1 MINKKLLF
9 GLLSALVLVLIVLI
23 QAQEQETFFEAKF
36 DGAWEGTIRI
46 KTEAGQREFPAI
58 LNLNAYKKGGCGSAL
73 LPDSFGPAPVDLSVH
88 SLTKFSI
95 KGSKITLK
103 VDVTSE
109 PNEED
114 ETTTYTHTLTLSH
127 KKATGILK
135 GNFKSTD
142 PQIKGKR
149 PMILYPQ
156 GASKIIQKVWEGK
169 VTINKVKSPVF
180 LQLIQKNVLETND
193 GSEITEVT
201 GFGFIGDDYGKI
213 TNGSFDGKTFT
224 GNLNLKSELVLLDLD
239 LKKGPR
245 LKGKLTGATFKK
257 SAILKPTGTNG
268 NVIKLTKVS
277 PETLTLDQYNVVTI
291 RGKNFQPGVVA
302 HMSEDGVK
310 VNMVEYVSK
319 SKILASIKPSA
330 AFQDG
335 QEISLRMINTNG
347 ESFDLSGA
355 FTIDLA
361 EQPPMVSFSQQ
372 IQPIFGDSCAL
383 PTCHMGPINAG
394 GMNLTQEQSYSAIV
408 NVPSSQRP
416 SVLRIKPFEPNNSYL
431 IHKIKGE
438 NINGF
443 RMPQDL
449 PPLSVEVIALFENWV
464 SQGAMNN

>member
-1 MINKKLLF
+1 MVNKKLLCC
-9 GLLSALVLVLIVLI
+9 LLSALVLLLIVLI
-23 QAQEQETFFEAKF
+23 RAQEQETFFEARV
-36 DGAWEGTIRI
+36 DGAWEGSIRI
-46 KTEAGQREFPAI
+46 RTQSGQREFPAI
-58 LNLNAYKKGGCGSAL
+58 LNLNAYKKGGAGSAL
-73 LPDSFGPAPVDLSVH
+73 LPDSFELAPDDLSVY
-88 SLTKFSI
+88 SFQKFSV
-95 KGSKITLK
+95 KGNKVILKI
-103 VDVTSE
+103 DVTSE
-109 PNEED
+109 PNEEG
-114 ETTTYTHTLTLSH
+114 ETTIYTHTLTLSH
-127 KKATGILK
+127 KKTSGILK

-156 GASKIIQKVWEGK
+156 GAFKIIQKVWEGK

-180 LQLIQKNVLETND
+180 LQLIQKDVLETND

-224 GNLNLKSELVLLDLD
+224 GNLNLSSELVLLDLD
-239 LKKGPR
+239 LLKGPR
-245 LKGKLTGATFKK
+245 LKGNLNGATFKK
-257 SAILKPTGTNG
+257 SVILKPTGTNG

-277 PETLTLDQYNVVTI
+277 PKVLTLNEYNTVTI
-291 RGKNFQPGVVA
+291 MGKNFHPGVVA
-302 HMSEDGVK
+302 HMSDAGVK
-310 VNMVEYVSK
+310 VDMIEYVSK
-319 SKILASIKPSA
+319 SKILACLKPSA
-330 AFQDG
+330 DLQGGQD
-335 QEISLRMINTNG
+335 ISLRMINVNG
-347 ESFDLSGA
+347 EAVDLDGA
-355 FTIDLA
+355 FTIDQV
-361 EQPPMVSFSQQ
+361 EEPTPVSFSQE

-464 SQGAMNN
+464 KQGALNN